1 MQMAEPKWVIS
12 MGACASTGGVFDT
25 YAVVQ
30 GVDQYIPVDVY
41 VPGCPPR
48 PEMLIEGIMA
58 IQRIIDQDNIPR
70 DPTGKRLPLNI
81 AVTPNYELRPQ
92 PVPLGIRPSRA

>member
-1 MQMAEPKWVIS
+1 
-12 MGACASTGGVFDT
+12 
-25 YAVVQ
+25 
-30 GVDQYIPVDVY
+30 
-41 VPGCPPR
+41 
-48 PEMLIEGIMA
+48 MLIEGIMA